1 VRRIWHNIAL
11 ESRSTRMI
19 STRHVAR
26 LGKLVSSPLPR
37 FPSCFLGRDSCSIQ
51 AMMGEC
57 TLTAFSTGSKR
68 PSRMFL
74 SLLSLLQHRHLKE
87 LERLLTV
94 AYSCCQQLSRSRTM
108 ATVIDDPLS
117 KKVEMTN
124 WEKVWLQHYF
134 QLALFSALWPQNKTL
149 IQVYRATTSTTSMWT
164 GVDAI

>member
-1 VRRIWHNIAL
+1 
-11 ESRSTRMI
+11 
-19 STRHVAR
+19 
-26 LGKLVSSPLPR
+26 
-37 FPSCFLGRDSCSIQ
+37 
-51 AMMGEC
+51 
-57 TLTAFSTGSKR
+57 
-68 PSRMFL
+68 
-74 SLLSLLQHRHLKE
+74 
-87 LERLLTV
+87 
-94 AYSCCQQLSRSRTM
+94 M